1 MGEVSPNQVKTKAAK
16 YRDLLKPMFVNSS
29 LHACKGVQV
38 HIKHKTIRDLLHFF
52 AELAGEKEESNA

>member
-1 MGEVSPNQVKTKAAK
+1 MSPNQIKTKAAK
-16 YRDLLKPMFVNSS
+16 YRDLLKPMFVNSI

-52 AELAGEKEESNA
+52 TELSGQEEDNNA